1 MENASSII
9 EIDLT
14 ALEKN
19 LAVIKAALRPSTSVV
34 AIVKADAY
42 GHGAVPVAQKLEALG
57 VNWFGVTNLCEAI
70 QLREAGIKANI
81 LLLGGFKPEEAKE
94 VIDHQLIPFVSD
106 FDCLKEL
113 GTLAKN
119 REKKLKLHLKVDTG
133 MGRLGFLPQEA
144 KKALEFIQS
153 CPFLE
158 VDGIGSHFSTADEDL
173 DYALEQLERFQTFLS
188 ELPEGMCDRPKRHM
202 ANSAAIFTL
211 PQSHF
216 EMVRPGISL
225 YGLHPSLD
233 FKRRLSL
240 PLEPVM
246 SWKTYVAEVKELP
259 VDWGVSYGRT
269 FVTKRRTR
277 VAVLPVGYADGYL
290 RSLSNKAHVLIKGKR
305 APVIGRV
312 TMDWTMVD
320 VTDLTDVK
328 KGDEVLLFGKELT
341 AEELA
346 DQGGTI
352 PYEITCLAGRR
363 AKRMLKDER
372 VDHIGR

>member
-1 MENASSII
+1 MENANSIL

-14 ALEKN
+14 ALKKN
-19 LAVIKAALRPSTSVV
+19 LAVIKEKLALCTTVV

-42 GHGAVPVAQKLEALG
+42 GHGAVPVAQKLETLG
-57 VNWFGVTNLCEAI
+57 VNWFGVTSLSEAI
-70 QLREAGIKANI
+70 QLREAGIKAHI
-81 LLLGGFKPEEAKE
+81 LLLGGFKPEETRE
-94 VIDHQLIPFVSD
+94 VIAYELTPFVGD
-106 FDCLKEL
+106 FDCLRQL
-113 GTLAKN
+113 SMWAKSHD
-119 REKKLKLHLKVDTG
+119 KKLKLHLKVDTG

-144 KKALEFIQS
+144 KKALEFILS

-158 VDGIGSHFSTADEDL
+158 VEAIGSHFSTADEDL
-173 DYALEQLERFQTFLS
+173 GYALEQLERFKTFLS
-188 ELPEGMCDRPKRHM
+188 DLPKGLRNRPKRHM

-233 FKRRLSL
+233 FKRRVSL

-246 SWKTYVAEVKELP
+246 SWKTHVAELKELP
-259 VDWGVSYGRT
+259 LNWGVSYGRT

-290 RSLSNKAHVLIKGKR
+290 RSLSNKAHVLIKGKK
-305 APVIGRV
+305 APVIGRI

-320 VTDLTDVK
+320 VTDLNDVK
-328 KGDEVLLFGKELT
+328 KGDEVLLFGKGLG

-346 DQGGTI
+346 AQAGTI
-352 PYEITCLAGRR
+352 PYEITCLAGKR
-363 AKRMLKDER
+363 AKRVVKD
-372 VDHIGR
+372 G

>member
-1 MENASSII
+1 MEKAASIL

-14 ALEKN
+14 ALENN
-19 LAVIKAALRPSTSVV
+19 LSVIKQALPPSVTVI
-34 AIVKADAY
+34 AIVKSDAY
-42 GHGAVPVAQKLEALG
+42 GHGAVPVAQKLQTLG
-57 VNWFGVTNLCEAI
+57 VEWFGVTNLSEAI
-70 QLREAGIKANI
+70 QLREAGIKAHI
-81 LLLGGFKPEEAKE
+81 LLLGGFRPEEIKE
-94 VIDHQLIPFVSD
+94 VTAYRLTPFVGD

-113 GTLAKN
+113 SSWAKGHG
-119 REKKLKLHLKVDTG
+119 KKLKLHLKVDTG

-144 KKALEFIQS
+144 KKALEFVQE

-158 VDGIGSHFSTADEDL
+158 VEGIGSHFSTADEDL
-173 DYALEQLERFQTFLS
+173 GYAFEQLERFQVFLR
-188 ELPEGMCDRPKRHM
+188 ELPEGLCNSPKRHM
-202 ANSAAIFTL
+202 ANSAAIFAL

-246 SWKTYVAEVKELP
+246 SWKTYVAELKDLP
-259 VDWGVSYGRT
+259 PNWGVSYGRT

-290 RSLSNKAHVLIKGKR
+290 RSLSNKAHVLIKGKK
-305 APVIGRV
+305 APVIGRI

-328 KGDEVLLFGKELT
+328 KGDEVLLFGKGLGV
-341 AEELA
+341 EELA
-346 DQGGTI
+346 AQAGTI

-363 AKRMLKDER
+363 AKRVFKD
-372 VDHIGR
+372 G